1 MRAERQQKILEL
13 VLQNNGITIAEI
25 CETFAV
31 SEMTA
36 RRDLQDLER
45 EGLLRRVHGGAVN
58 NQGRSYEPPLQ
69 LRSNEH
75 SSRKQAIGMAAA
87 AFVYDGDSIALDVG
101 TTTLE
106 IARALHGKRNL
117 TVVTASL
124 PIANE
129 FISSFSLSGD
139 IRLIL
144 TGGIVRAGE
153 FSMIGEYAAR
163 TYSQLHVDK
172 AFLGIGGISIE
183 DGLTEYN
190 LEDASVKRSILHS
203 ARRIIVVADGSK
215 FGRTTFASVGS
226 LSDIDIIITDSSA
239 PTEMVNRLQEM
250 GIEVVI
256 CS

>member
-1 MRAERQQKILEL
+1 MRAERQRKILEL
-13 VLQNNGITIAEI
+13 VLQNNEISVADI
-25 CETFAV
+25 CEKFDV

-45 EGLLRRVHGGAVN
+45 DGLLRRVHGGAVN

-69 LRSNEH
+69 LRSSKH
-75 SSRKQAIGMAAA
+75 SERKKSIGQAAA
-87 AFVYDGDSIALDVG
+87 ELVYDGDSIGLDVG

-106 IARALHGKRNL
+106 IARALQGKRNL

-129 FISSFSLSGD
+129 FISGFSLSGD

-153 FSMIGEYAAR
+153 FSMIGDFAAQM
-163 TYSQLHVDK
+163 YDQLHVDK
-172 AFLGIGGISIE
+172 AFLGIGGVSLE

-190 LEDASVKRSILHS
+190 LEDAMVKRSILRS
-203 ARRIIVVADGSK
+203 ARQTIVVADGSK
-215 FGRTTFASVGS
+215 FGHTTFASVGTVTEV
-226 LSDIDIIITDSSA
+226 DVIITDSSA
-239 PTEMVNRLQEM
+239 PVEIVEQLQEM
-250 GIEVVI
+250 GIDVLI
-256 CS
+256 SD